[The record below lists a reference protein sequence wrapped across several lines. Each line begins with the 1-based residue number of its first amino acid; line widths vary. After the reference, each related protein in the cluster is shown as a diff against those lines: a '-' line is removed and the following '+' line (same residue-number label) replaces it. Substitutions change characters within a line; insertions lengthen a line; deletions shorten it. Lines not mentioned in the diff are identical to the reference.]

1 MKGYRRP
8 DGRFGIR
15 NHVLILSTVGCAN
28 MMVRK
33 IAAQVPGAVAL
44 ENSKGCGQVG
54 SGRAIMRRCLF
65 NLTLNPNVYG
75 TLIVGLGCE
84 TTKPYELADEIRQV
98 SDKPLEVITIQ
109 DCGGSVRARR

>member
-1 MKGYRRP
+1 MKGYRRS

-44 ENSKGCGQVG
+44 ENSKGWWVLAARLCAAVC
-54 SGRAIMRRCLF
+54 S
-65 NLTLNPNVYG
+65 TLRSI
-75 TLIVGLGCE
+75 LMSM
-84 TTKPYELADEIRQV
+84 AH
-98 SDKPLEVITIQ
+98 
-109 DCGGSVRARR
+109 

>member
-44 ENSKGCGQVG
+44 ENSKGL
-54 SGRAIMRRCLF
+54 R
-65 NLTLNPNVYG
+65 P
-75 TLIVGLGCE
+75 
-84 TTKPYELADEIRQV
+84 
-98 SDKPLEVITIQ
+98 
-109 DCGGSVRARR
+109 GGFWPRNHASLSV

>member
-54 SGRAIMRRCLF
+54 SGREIMRRCLF
-65 NLTLNPNVYG
+65 NLTLNPNV
-75 TLIVGLGCE
+75 
-84 TTKPYELADEIRQV
+84 
-98 SDKPLEVITIQ
+98 
-109 DCGGSVRARR
+109 